1 MMIFQ
6 FAMFVIT
13 RGYPSGLSQRPE
25 VLRRTY
31 PERLFYLTGHSLGGG
46 VAKLVALS
54 LGPGPLV
61 KDDERS
67 GMKWALVMVTVEI
80 YF

>member
-13 RGYPSGLSQRPE
+13 RGYPSGLSQ
-25 VLRRTY
+25 
-31 PERLFYLTGHSLGGG
+31 RLFYLTGHSLGGG